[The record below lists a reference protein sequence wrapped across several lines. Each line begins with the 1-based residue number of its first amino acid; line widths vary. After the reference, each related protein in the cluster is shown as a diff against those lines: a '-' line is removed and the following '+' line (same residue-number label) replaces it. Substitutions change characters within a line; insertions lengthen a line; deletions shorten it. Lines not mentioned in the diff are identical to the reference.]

1 MTVASH
7 LAALGLDATVILKRL
22 PDHMTLSLV
31 DGVLS
36 LTDSH
41 MPAARVA
48 VDFVSGGLAYRAGGH
63 VGGEHLVKACQIK
76 SLAHTHVLDA
86 TCGMGKDSFLLAS
99 SGLQV
104 TACEQHPVVHALLTD
119 GLARLEQSG
128 GDSGFALLQQNAE
141 LVMQQQHFDVIYLD
155 PMFPEKS
162 KAAKTKKDMQLFQR
176 LHGHQTDE
184 AAELLTLALQT
195 DCRRV
200 VIKRPPKA
208 PLLLNRKPTFQIGG
222 KSCRF
227 DAFQLR

>member
-7 LAALGLDATVILKRL
+7 LAALGLDATAVLNRL

-36 LTDSH
+36 LIDSQ

-48 VDFVSGGLAYRAGGH
+48 VDFVSGSLAHRAGGH
-63 VGGEHLVKACQIK
+63 VGGEYLIKACQIK

-99 SGLQV
+99 SGFQV

-119 GLARLEQSG
+119 GLVRLEQSG
-128 GDSGFALLQQNAE
+128 SSSGFTVYLQAAE
-141 LVMQQQHFDVIYLD
+141 QMMQQGHFDVIYLD

-184 AAELLTLALQT
+184 AAELLALALKS
-195 DCRRV
+195 DSRRV

-208 PLLLNRKPTFQIGG
+208 PLLLNRKPTFQMGG